1 MPEKEAKQTK
11 ERSSNFFSH
20 HTGKMADAFSYIKHK
35 DRCGSTKNDAVYHFN
50 IAGWTDDDDS
60 SYKALEKAKA

>member
-1 MPEKEAKQTK
+1 
-11 ERSSNFFSH
+11 
-20 HTGKMADAFSYIKHK
+20 MADAFSYIKHR
-35 DRCGSTKNDAVYHFN
+35 DRCGSPKNDAVYHFN